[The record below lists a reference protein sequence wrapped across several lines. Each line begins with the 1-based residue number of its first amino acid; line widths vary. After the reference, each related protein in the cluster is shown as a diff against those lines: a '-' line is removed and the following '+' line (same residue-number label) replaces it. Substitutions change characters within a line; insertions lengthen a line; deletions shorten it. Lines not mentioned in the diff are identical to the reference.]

1 MTADE
6 VVLAA
11 PTLRR
16 AGAGVGE
23 SVRVGD
29 RDVTV
34 VGTAVFPGYSEYPG
48 QDPTDLGSGA
58 WFTIEGL
65 ESAGTVFTGRSL
77 LVGVTPG
84 VDARAAFDGYTA
96 DGFVLASEDIAFDAF
111 RPSTVVNLE
120 RVRST
125 PVLIALAL
133 AGLGMV
139 ATINVLVLSVRRR
152 RPELGVLRALGFSRR
167 QLMATVGWQALLMA
181 LVAAV
186 VGVPLGIV
194 VGRVAWD
201 ALIDELGGISQPVV
215 PMPVILAVVAA
226 TLALAYL
233 AAVLPARSAAR
244 THAATALRVE

>member
-1 MTADE
+1 M
-6 VVLAA
+6 
-11 PTLRR
+11 
-16 AGAGVGE
+16 
-23 SVRVGD
+23 
-29 RDVTV
+29 
-34 VGTAVFPGYSEYPG
+34 
-48 QDPTDLGSGA
+48 
-58 WFTIEGL
+58 
-65 ESAGTVFTGRSL
+65 
-77 LVGVTPG
+77 
-84 VDARAAFDGYTA
+84 
-96 DGFVLASEDIAFDAF
+96 
-111 RPSTVVNLE
+111 VNLE

-244 THAATALRVE
+244 TQAATALRVE